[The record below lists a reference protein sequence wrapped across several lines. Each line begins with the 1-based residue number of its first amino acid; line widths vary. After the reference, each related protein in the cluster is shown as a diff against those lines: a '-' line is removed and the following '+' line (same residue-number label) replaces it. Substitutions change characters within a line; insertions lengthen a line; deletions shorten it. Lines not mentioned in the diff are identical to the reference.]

1 MFQSLNVNERERKL
15 TKNKKEERKVLN
27 SHILAAQKI
36 DLCINELI
44 LKSKVHCK
52 WFCSLTMLE
61 KADRSL
67 RFFFICFDFKFLDRL
82 EGVLELKIHLLRFI
96 VCY

>member
-1 MFQSLNVNERERKL
+1 MLMNEKKNL

-67 RFFFICFDFKFLDRL
+67 RCFFYLF
-82 EGVLELKIHLLRFI
+82 
-96 VCY
+96 

>member
-1 MFQSLNVNERERKL
+1 MFHSLNVNERETKL

-27 SHILAAQKI
+27 SHILDTQKI
-36 DLCINELI
+36 DLCINKLI

-61 KADRSL
+61 KTDRSS
-67 RFFFICFDFKFLDRL
+67 RCFFYLF
-82 EGVLELKIHLLRFI
+82 
-96 VCY
+96 